1 MKIGDLLLLKGVINK
16 KQLQIA
22 LSKQAEEAITYNR
35 SVPLGKIL
43 IEQGHVSVDEI
54 ADVLNEQ
61 SKESML
67 EQEKKDR
74 NVKVMPTEIGENSKF
89 TFDLK
94 FIVTIGA
101 VIVSACATYFSITGQ
116 LNELKAMNSPNRM
129 EYDIVVKEIDNIKS
143 MGDLKLITYQ
153 LEDFKT
159 TFGEIKT
166 LANTLTPLAA
176 DLTYIKEE
184 LEKLKNKKID
194 IPVVDLSGIDDCKK
208 KLDDLSNKITVL
220 QELVGNQEERITKLE
235 GRKSG
240 GSRF

>member
-43 IEQGHVSVDEI
+43 IEEGHVSVDEI
-54 ADVLNEQ
+54 AEVLNAQQEELKVE
-61 SKESML
+61 KEKHKK
-67 EQEKKDR
+67 EKP
-74 NVKVMPTEIGENSKF
+74 MATEIGENSKF

-94 FIVTIGA
+94 FMVTIGA

-116 LNELKAMNSPNRM
+116 IEELKANNSPNRLEH
-129 EYDIVVKEIDNIKS
+129 EYVVKEIDNIKS
-143 MGDLKLITYQ
+143 MGDLKIISYKLDEYDET
-153 LEDFKT
+153 FK
-159 TFGEIKT
+159 ELKT
-166 LANTLTPLAA
+166 LSTTLSPLAA

-184 LEKLKNKKID
+184 LEKLRNKKVD
-194 IPVVDLSGIDDCKK
+194 IPEVDLSGIDDCKN
-208 KLDDLSNKITVL
+208 KLDALSNKITAL
-220 QELVGNQEERITKLE
+220 QGLVGTQEERITKLE